1 MPDLKG
7 WVKGKVRAAQERRKE
22 QARIEAEI
30 GAVARQAELEAYKRE
45 RLKQAKIRGR
55 ARGRMRARGGGGG
68 FLSTLGSIGQKA
80 QKAQKEMFE
89 VPNLSMDFDL
99 FGSQKKRQSR
109 KREKKRKLR

>member
-1 MPDLKG
+1 MPDLKS

-45 RLKQAKIRGR
+45 SLKQAKIRGR
-55 ARGRMRARGGGGG
+55 ARGRMRARAGGGGG
-68 FLSTLGSIGQKA
+68 LMSTLGSIGQKA

-89 VPNLSMDFDL
+89 VPNVSMDFDL
-99 FGSQKKRQSR
+99 FGESKKRG
-109 KREKKRKLR
+109 KKKKK

>member
-22 QARIEAEI
+22 QAKLEAEI

-55 ARGRMRARGGGGG
+55 ARGRMRARAGGGGG
-68 FLSTLGSIGQKA
+68 FLSALGSIGQKA

-109 KREKKRKLR
+109 KRKKT

>member
-7 WVKGKVRAAQERRKE
+7 WVKGKVRVAQERRKE
-22 QARIEAEI
+22 QAKLEAEI

-68 FLSTLGSIGQKA
+68 FLSSLGSIGLKA

-89 VPNLSMDFDL
+89 VPNVSMDFDL
-99 FGSQKKRQSR
+99 FGESKKRG
-109 KREKKRKLR
+109 KKKKK